1 MTAVAPAPAKKIVLV
16 GNPNVGKSVIFRL
29 LTGNYVMVSNFPGTT
44 VEVSRG
50 KMQLGGTV
58 YEIVDTPGVNSLVPQ
73 SEDEWVTFE
82 ILLREKPDVI
92 IQVADAKSLR
102 RTILITSELVELG
115 IPMILVLNMMD
126 EAEERGVD
134 IDTAGLSRLFSI
146 PVVQTVAIYSQGR
159 RQLLNAIQ
167 NAAPPTDI
175 WKTTDSGGEVAKL
188 LDGISASPRFLTVEW
203 LGLGNPDLDRTVEH
217 ALGAQPVSMIATAME
232 NFRREWR
239 RPLMREIAEIRN
251 RFLDKTVASFK
262 HKRKSHFVDPR
273 TEIHSRF
280 WLGFLIAGLIF
291 FAWNEIGGFLG
302 SRTPYEILM
311 TSVAG
316 RLDGWLGQAG
326 SSAGA
331 RLSRNLLLGAE
342 LSGKYQLGLVP
353 EVIHFLAMI
362 GIVLIPFAVLLT
374 RSRSFA
380 HEFGILTRKASTG
393 VPILLV
399 ILFLVYE
406 FVGYTGAQTL
416 VGLLENVLFA
426 QYLLPPLQQILPA
439 GIVSEFLIGKFGMI
453 SMGLTYALAIVL
465 PVVGT
470 FFIAFGLLEDSGYMP
485 RLSVLS
491 DRLMRAMGLNGK
503 ATLPMVL
510 GLGCCT
516 MATMSTRI
524 LNSKKE
530 RLIAT
535 LLLAL
540 GIPCSAQLGV
550 ILGIAAG
557 FSSTAMI
564 VVVGVVV
571 SQLFLVGFLASR
583 IIKGSASEFIFE
595 IPPIRVPQL
604 KNVALKTWYRV
615 VWYLKEAVP
624 LFLLGT
630 LILFLFDKIQVAG
643 QSLMEWVQGFMAP
656 VLTGILHLPVEAASV
671 FVLGF
676 LRRDYGAA
684 GLFQLTK
691 SGILSS
697 QQAVV
702 SLIVITLFV
711 PCFSSFLMITKE
723 QGIKK
728 AAAITAFII
737 PFAVAVG
744 GAVSWILRT
753 FDIQFY

>member
-1 MTAVAPAPAKKIVLV
+1 
-16 GNPNVGKSVIFRL
+16 
-29 LTGNYVMVSNFPGTT
+29 
-44 VEVSRG
+44 
-50 KMQLGGTV
+50 
-58 YEIVDTPGVNSLVPQ
+58 
-73 SEDEWVTFE
+73 
-82 ILLREKPDVI
+82 
-92 IQVADAKSLR
+92 
-102 RTILITSELVELG
+102 
-115 IPMILVLNMMD
+115 
-126 EAEERGVD
+126 
-134 IDTAGLSRLFSI
+134 
-146 PVVQTVAIYSQGR
+146 
-159 RQLLNAIQ
+159 
-167 NAAPPTDI
+167 
-175 WKTTDSGGEVAKL
+175 
-188 LDGISASPRFLTVEW
+188 
-203 LGLGNPDLDRTVEH
+203 
-217 ALGAQPVSMIATAME
+217 
-232 NFRREWR
+232 
-239 RPLMREIAEIRN
+239 
-251 RFLDKTVASFK
+251 
-262 HKRKSHFVDPR
+262 
-273 TEIHSRF
+273 
-280 WLGFLIAGLIF
+280 
-291 FAWNEIGGFLG
+291 
-302 SRTPYEILM
+302 
-311 TSVAG
+311 
-316 RLDGWLGQAG
+316 
-326 SSAGA
+326 
-331 RLSRNLLLGAE
+331 
-342 LSGKYQLGLVP
+342 
-353 EVIHFLAMI
+353 MI
-362 GIVLIPFAVLLT
+362 GVVLIPFAVLLT

-399 ILFLVYE
+399 VLLLVYE

-416 VGLLENVLFA
+416 VGLLEKVLFA
-426 QYLLPPLQQILPA
+426 QYLLPPLQQILPT
-439 GIVSEFLIGKFGMI
+439 GIISEFLIGKYGVI

-485 RLSVLS
+485 RLSILS

-557 FSSTAMI
+557 FSSAAMM

-571 SQLFLVGFLASR
+571 SQLFLVGFLASL
-583 IIKGSASEFIFE
+583 IIKGNASEFIFE

-630 LILFLFDKIQVAG
+630 LILFLLDKIQVAG
-643 QSLMEWVQGFMAP
+643 QSLMEWLQTFMAP

-691 SGILSS
+691 SGMLSS

-711 PCFSSFLMITKE
+711 PCFASFLMIAKE

-728 AAAITAFII
+728 AVAITAFII
-737 PFAVAVG
+737 PFAITVG